1 MQGSQTLGKT
11 KKPKTTGQR
20 LSAGNIEVRHIITNY
35 GFSLAIFCRFIF
47 YMITSHLNE
56 IENGGG

>member
-20 LSAGNIEVRHIITNY
+20 LSAGNIEVKHVILFTSPLSKKFSKYDSRIVELFIERHI
-35 GFSLAIFCRFIF
+35 
-47 YMITSHLNE
+47 LN
-56 IENGGG
+56 NL

>member
-20 LSAGNIEVRHIITNY
+20 LSAGNIEVKHVNP
-35 GFSLAIFCRFIF
+35 FI
-47 YMITSHLNE
+47 Y
-56 IENGGG
+56 